1 MTTLLNLLNASIECN
16 NVGVV
21 LLNAGDVDN
30 ALDSFMTAAKL
41 MHPVSKQV
49 QSIPPAMDNNTCQE
63 SSAPACP
70 EPGFEIPDGIR
81 RVVQQSQDL
90 INVKGK
96 QPTDNIFIRADPLRL
111 DLAHR
116 LPADCT
122 LESAVV
128 VLNMALAYHLRG
140 STPCLNRAVFLYGMA
155 FNLSHALV
163 TDQRAGRVAMS
174 SLNNAGQIY
183 HHMGEYTI
191 SRKYLDTLRVYI
203 LKLPLAVDTRTM
215 EERHQFLLNAV
226 LLRAP
231 TMASAA

>member
-1 MTTLLNLLNASIECN
+1 MSTLLNLLNASIECN
-16 NVGVV
+16 NLGVV
-21 LLNAGDVDN
+21 LLNAGDVEN

-49 QSIPPAMDNNTCQE
+49 QTIAALNNNLQDHT
-63 SSAPACP
+63 AAP

-81 RVVQQSQDL
+81 RIVQQSAASIA
-90 INVKGK
+90 INGK
-96 QPTDNIFIRADPLRL
+96 HPTDNIFISAEPLRL
-111 DLAHR
+111 DIANG
-116 LPADCT
+116 LPAECT

-128 VLNMALAYHLRG
+128 VFNMALAYHLRG
-140 STPCLNRAVFLYGMA
+140 STPSLHRAVFLYDMA
-155 FNLSHALV
+155 FNLSCSFMGSQTAVH
-163 TDQRAGRVAMS
+163 VAMGA
-174 SLNNAGQIY
+174 LNNAGQVY
-183 HHMGEYTI
+183 HTLGEYTL

-231 TMASAA
+231 TVAGAA